1 MTVRQDFEDGF
12 RVTLNELRR
21 AGLLRELRL
30 PNGIDLVSND
40 YLGLAAHPHLTQAMR
55 VALGELPAGSAGSR
69 LLRGHHEIFERIEA
83 RLAAFSG
90 TESALLFGSGYA
102 ANIGL
107 LQALVSPDD
116 LILSD
121 ERNHASLIDGI
132 RLTKAATRVFGH
144 QDLGALEEALRAP
157 HRGRAIVVTESVFSM
172 DGDCTPL
179 EELCTVAERGGAAV
193 IVDEA
198 HATGLYGGR
207 GSGRVE
213 ELGIRDRVLATI
225 HTGGKALGS
234 GGAWVAGS
242 RALRDVLVNRARSF
256 IFSTA
261 PLPVV
266 GAALEAGLQ
275 LTEREPGRRADVHR
289 KSLLV
294 RRALAE
300 AGVNAAGQ
308 SPIVPILAGS
318 NDAALA
324 LQAGLSAAGFD
335 VRAIRPPSVAPGTA
349 RLRVTVRYP
358 VPDEDLLRFA
368 REVAHLLAA
377 LGVLGSDPRTV
388 RGSDPNGR
396 VSRIG

>member
-1 MTVRQDFEDGF
+1 M
-12 RVTLNELRR
+12 
-21 AGLLRELRL
+21 A
-30 PNGIDLVSND
+30 
-40 YLGLAAHPHLTQAMR
+40 
-55 VALGELPAGSAGSR
+55 
-69 LLRGHHEIFERIEA
+69 
-83 RLAAFSG
+83 
-90 TESALLFGSGYA
+90 
-102 ANIGL
+102 
-107 LQALVSPDD
+107 
-116 LILSD
+116 
-121 ERNHASLIDGI
+121 
-132 RLTKAATRVFGH
+132 
-144 QDLGALEEALRAP
+144 
-157 HRGRAIVVTESVFSM
+157 
-172 DGDCTPL
+172 
-179 EELCTVAERGGAAV
+179 
-193 IVDEA
+193 
-198 HATGLYGGR
+198 R

-213 ELGIRDRVLATI
+213 ELGVRDRVLATI

-266 GAALEAGLQ
+266 GAALDAGLQ

-300 AGVNAAGQ
+300 AGVTAGGQ

-324 LQAGLSAAGFD
+324 LQSGLSAAGFD

-377 LGVLGSDPRTV
+377 R
-388 RGSDPNGR
+388 N
-396 VSRIG
+396 